1 MSQLWEI
8 AIITLVF
15 YTVIPSVLLI
25 VSRCIILPW
34 KYANVWQLIILKP
47 TNQLWL

>member
-15 YTVIPSVLLI
+15 YTVIPSVSPI
-25 VSRCIILPW
+25 ASRCTIPPW
-34 KYANVWQLIILKP
+34 KYINVWQLLILRP
-47 TNQLWL
+47 TILI